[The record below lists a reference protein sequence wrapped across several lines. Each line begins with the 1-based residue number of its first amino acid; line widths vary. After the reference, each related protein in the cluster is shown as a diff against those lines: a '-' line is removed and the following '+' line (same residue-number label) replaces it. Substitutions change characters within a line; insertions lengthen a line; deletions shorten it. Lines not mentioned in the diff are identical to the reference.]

1 MPRTRPPYPESFRRQ
16 IAQLAIDGRSKLEL
30 SREFGCA
37 PQSIANWMAEELKR
51 QGKPQ
56 GASKEALSSAER
68 EELERLRRENAKLQ
82 QERDILAKATAWFA
96 TNAAG
101 TPGSS
106 PH

>member
-1 MPRTRPPYPESFRRQ
+1 MPRTRPPYPEAFRRQ

-37 PQSIANWMAEELKR
+37 VQSIANWMAEELQR
-51 QGKPQ
+51 QGKQP
-56 GASKEALSSAER
+56 GDKKEALSSVER
-68 EELERLRRENAKLQ
+68 EELERLRRDNARLQ

-96 TNAAG
+96 NKAAG

-106 PH
+106 TQ

>member
-37 PQSIANWMAEELKR
+37 SQSIANWMAEELKR
-51 QGKPQ
+51 QGKPH
-56 GASKEALSSAER
+56 ANKEALSSAER

-96 TNAAG
+96 NKAAG

-106 PH
+106 TQ

>member
-1 MPRTRPPYPESFRRQ
+1 MPRSRPPYPEAFRRQ

-37 PQSIANWMAEELKR
+37 VQSIANWMAEELKR
-51 QGKPQ
+51 QGKPA
-56 GASKEALSSAER
+56 GAKKEALSLAER
-68 EELERLRRENAKLQ
+68 EELERLRRENARLQ

-96 TNAAG
+96 NKAAG

-106 PH
+106 SQ